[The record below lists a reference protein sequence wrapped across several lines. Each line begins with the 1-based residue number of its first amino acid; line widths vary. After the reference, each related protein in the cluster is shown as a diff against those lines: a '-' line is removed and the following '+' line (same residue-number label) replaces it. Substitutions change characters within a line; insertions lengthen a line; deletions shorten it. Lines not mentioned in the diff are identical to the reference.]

1 MEEIADAASIVP
13 TKVRLF
19 DQTRTFI
26 VSERHNYWRYNY
38 ICMYVCMYVCMYSK
52 FRYLQRQ
59 AKSCMA

>member
-38 ICMYVCMYVCMYSK
+38 IFMYVFKIPV
-52 FRYLQRQ
+52 L
-59 AKSCMA
+59 AKAG